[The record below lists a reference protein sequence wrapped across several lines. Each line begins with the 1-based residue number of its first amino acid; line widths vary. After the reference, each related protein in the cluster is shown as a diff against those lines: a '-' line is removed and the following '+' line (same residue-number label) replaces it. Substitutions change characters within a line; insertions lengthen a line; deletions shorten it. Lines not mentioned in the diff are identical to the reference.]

1 MKKPDKAARKSG
13 GANSGELAKQPH
25 GGALKRGG
33 NYGNKGG
40 GRPSKAIRGTFRE
53 ILEQGLPHLLAFA
66 TDAREKQR
74 PVTCPECEHDFTI
87 TLSAVKPADQLKA
100 IEMSAKYGLTK
111 EGYDKDLVDHLWEAT
126 ALVLE
131 QVADGEM
138 LAAEIQNGWI
148 PILVRKVM
156 ANT

>member
-40 GRPSKAIRGTFRE
+40 RPPNAIRGNFRE
-53 ILEQGLPHLLAFA
+53 ILEAGLPQLLEFA
-66 TDAREKQR
+66 TDTRAKTK

-131 QVADGEM
+131 QITSG
-138 LAAEIQNGWI
+138 
-148 PILVRKVM
+148 RKVSASVM
-156 ANT
+156 CSLVPSNAYCHE